1 MSFAIQENLQRHQF
15 QMMTMSSI
23 VNKIQQLQVV
33 IQNQQNVID
42 KINNKSEQ
50 KEVIKKEDKL
60 KTPEE
65 KIQINNNNNKELG
78 ETLYLKKIKII
89 EKDIEM
95 LNIKLERIEDKL
107 LKIKL
112 PSSNVSNNYNK
123 NKTMISNKLEGF
135 ADPENKL

>member
-78 ETLYLKKIKII
+78 ETLSLKKIKII

-95 LNIKLERIEDKL
+95 LNIKLERIEDKI

-123 NKTMISNKLEGF
+123 NKTMIYNKLEGF